1 MSRLKKRIADFTNYS
16 ENLQV
21 PLIRVL
27 FDYLS
32 AFVLNGF
39 TIWDYLEISSGM
51 LLSKYERRRFLTYKR
66 MQKILKKVNDSAYD
80 YKLINKP
87 ETLKTFSEYVK
98 RCWVY
103 PKESTLDEFVEF
115 INKNKIVIVKPVDG
129 MCGEGIFK
137 KDYTDISESEI
148 EIDYRNFVTKNLLVE
163 ECITVHKALD
173 LNNKSNKSLN
183 TFRVFTM
190 MDSRGE
196 VHILKAKF
204 RAGVGNSI
212 VDAADGSVHYPISV
226 EYGIV
231 EGPGVVLESINKDD
245 FIYCHP
251 GCEKI
256 MVGMRIPYWEDVR
269 NMLEQAAKK
278 IPQLRLIGWDV
289 AITEKGPE
297 IIEANHNP
305 YHGTFEE
312 LGNKRLWYYRLRSLM

>member
-1 MSRLKKRIADFTNYS
+1 MTTMNRLEKRIADFRKYS

-21 PLIRVL
+21 PLIETL
-27 FDYLS
+27 FDYFG

-39 TIWDYLEISSGM
+39 TILDYLEISSGM
-51 LLSKYERRRFLTYKR
+51 MLSKYERKRFLTYKR
-66 MQKILKKVNDSAYD
+66 MLKILKKVNDSAYS
-80 YKLINKP
+80 YKLLNKP

-98 RCWVY
+98 RSWIY
-103 PKESTLDEFVEF
+103 PKESTLNDFLDFV
-115 INKNKIVIVKPVDG
+115 NKNKIVIVKPVDG

-137 KDYTDISESEI
+137 KDYTNFSASEI
-148 EIDYRNFVTKNLLVE
+148 EIDYRDFVTKNFLVE
-163 ECITVHKALD
+163 ECITVHKD
-173 LNNKSNKSLN
+173 LNLNNKSLN

-190 MDSRGE
+190 MDSRGG

-204 RAGVGNSI
+204 RAGVGDSI
-212 VDAADGSVHYPISV
+212 VDAADGSVHYPVSV
-226 EYGIV
+226 EHGII
-231 EGPGVVLESINKDD
+231 EGPGVILESMDKDY
-245 FIYCHP
+245 IYCHP

-256 MVGMRIPYWEDVR
+256 IVGIKIPYWEKVK
-269 NMLEQAAKK
+269 NMLTQAAKK
-278 IPQLRLIGWDV
+278 IPQLRLVGWDV